1 MTDINKHGR
10 GGKPEWARELR
21 ARLSS
26 LQLPPAREAEIIEE
40 LSQHL
45 DDRLQELI
53 AAGATLEAAARLTL
67 DEFDAERLARY
78 LAPLRQSRSSEIRMP
93 AGGWSVWGGA
103 VADLRCALRALRA
116 APGLTVVAIVV
127 LALGI
132 GAATAVFA
140 VFDAALLRTL
150 PVDAPERLVLL
161 NKIAADGDA
170 DGSFAYPVF
179 RDLRDRGSAVFD
191 PVAYWLT
198 RVSVDAG
205 NQAERLPIE
214 LVSGNYF
221 QALGIR
227 PARGRMLTPADDD
240 HTGEDPVAVI
250 SNAYWQRSL
259 GGAESALG
267 STVRINGFPFTI
279 VGIAPPRFHGFTVGS
294 PAVAQVPMAMQGQVA
309 PDWQVLERP
318 YTSWHRI
325 LGRLEPGV
333 SVAGAQSALNAVFQQ
348 IVRERLAGQGELP
361 PGVKDEILAER
372 LDVEPAARGL
382 SAVPARYGPP
392 LRILMSVVGLL
403 LLIACAN
410 FANLLLT
417 RGIARAKEIA
427 LREALGAG
435 RARIVRQLMLE
446 SVILALVGGA
456 VALIP
461 AIALARALLSLLPAG
476 TSPTELAIDLDA
488 RLAFFST
495 VLSILTGAIFGAVP
509 GWMSSRVDFTS
520 VVKGF
525 GAQTGERRATTRL
538 RRGLVVVQLALAMAL
553 LIGTGVLARTLYNLT
568 NVELGFRQENLL
580 LVGLSPSEIGYTK
593 KTAPAL
599 YDQLLTTVQAVPG
612 VRAATVALVDVLNAG
627 GRRETIAVPGYAA
640 RTGEN
645 MNVDVNIVGPR
656 YLETLGIPLAL
667 GRDLERTDTGA
678 SRRVA
683 VVNEAF
689 VRRFLHTGD
698 PLGREIHFGA
708 IQPGSPGLE
717 VVGVIRDTKY
727 HTVRTASVPVVY
739 VPLSQEPAD
748 DMTMYVWT
756 AVPPASVLS
765 SIRRGVAGVDAA
777 LPVFNARTVSEQ
789 LDQALVQERSLAV
802 LSSAAGIVALI
813 LSVVGLY
820 GMVSYNLGRRI
831 REIGLRLA
839 LGADRATLLKQ
850 LLTETGVMLL
860 LGAAAGCS
868 AAALLLRLIREQLY
882 GVSPLDPLTAVA
894 ALIVVGVVG
903 ATAGL
908 IPALRAIRC
917 DPAAALRFE

>member
-1 MTDINKHGR
+1 M
-10 GGKPEWARELR
+10 
-21 ARLSS
+21 SS

-53 AAGATLEAAARLTL
+53 AAGATPEAAARLTL

-103 VADLRCALRALRA
+103 VADLRCARRALRA
-116 APGLTVVAIVV
+116 APGLTVVAVVV

-179 RDLRDRGSAVFD
+179 RDLRDRGSAVLD

-267 STVRINGFPFTI
+267 STIRINGFPFTI

-294 PAVAQVPMAMQGQVA
+294 PAVAQVPIAMQGQVS

-325 LGRLEPGV
+325 LGRLDPAV
-333 SVAGAQSALNAVFQQ
+333 TVAGAQSALNVVFQQ
-348 IVRERLAGQGELP
+348 IVRERLVGQGELP

-382 SAVPARYGPP
+382 SAVPARYGSP

-461 AIALARALLSLLPAG
+461 AIVLARALLSLLPPG
-476 TSPTELAIDLDA
+476 RHQRSW
-488 RLAFFST
+488 RST
-495 VLSILTGAIFGAVP
+495 WTHVSCSFRP
-509 GWMSSRVDFTS
+509 SSRF
-520 VVKGF
+520 
-525 GAQTGERRATTRL
+525 
-538 RRGLVVVQLALAMAL
+538 
-553 LIGTGVLARTLYNLT
+553 
-568 NVELGFRQENLL
+568 
-580 LVGLSPSEIGYTK
+580 
-593 KTAPAL
+593 
-599 YDQLLTTVQAVPG
+599 
-612 VRAATVALVDVLNAG
+612 
-627 GRRETIAVPGYAA
+627 
-640 RTGEN
+640 
-645 MNVDVNIVGPR
+645 
-656 YLETLGIPLAL
+656 
-667 GRDLERTDTGA
+667 
-678 SRRVA
+678 
-683 VVNEAF
+683 
-689 VRRFLHTGD
+689 
-698 PLGREIHFGA
+698 
-708 IQPGSPGLE
+708 
-717 VVGVIRDTKY
+717 
-727 HTVRTASVPVVY
+727 
-739 VPLSQEPAD
+739 
-748 DMTMYVWT
+748 
-756 AVPPASVLS
+756 
-765 SIRRGVAGVDAA
+765 
-777 LPVFNARTVSEQ
+777 
-789 LDQALVQERSLAV
+789 
-802 LSSAAGIVALI
+802 
-813 LSVVGLY
+813 
-820 GMVSYNLGRRI
+820 
-831 REIGLRLA
+831 
-839 LGADRATLLKQ
+839 
-850 LLTETGVMLL
+850 
-860 LGAAAGCS
+860 
-868 AAALLLRLIREQLY
+868 
-882 GVSPLDPLTAVA
+882 
-894 ALIVVGVVG
+894 
-903 ATAGL
+903 
-908 IPALRAIRC
+908 
-917 DPAAALRFE
+917 